1 MLAGLSRWAGVGV
14 GGGVYRPQSDDRAWA
29 AAGSG
34 FLPEVCHAWEAAVTP
49 ARERGMR
56 VVHLRIGIVLSPLG
70 GALAQ
75 MLRPFKLG
83 AGGVLGAGDQYM
95 SWIALDDL
103 LSIVQHA
110 LIDDSVS
117 GPVNAVAPQ
126 AVTNREFTKTLG
138 AVLRRPTCLPAP
150 AFALRLAFGEMA
162 DALLL
167 ASTRVDPAVLRTAG
181 FKFAFPDLAGAL
193 RHVLARG

>member
-1 MLAGLSRWAGVGV
+1 
-14 GGGVYRPQSDDRAWA
+14 
-29 AAGSG
+29 
-34 FLPEVCHAWEAAVTP
+34 
-49 ARERGMR
+49 
-56 VVHLRIGIVLSPLG
+56 
-70 GALAQ
+70 
-75 MLRPFKLG
+75 
-83 AGGVLGAGDQYM
+83 M

-138 AVLRRPTCLPAP
+138 AVLRRPTCLPGS

-181 FKFAFPDLAGAL
+181 FKFAFRPGGRPASRAGAGLVQTEENVAYQEMKL
-193 RHVLARG
+193 RRPVAK

>member
-1 MLAGLSRWAGVGV
+1 MAASAIGFYG
-14 GGGVYRPQSDDRAWA
+14 DRGREVLDESA

-56 VVHLRIGIVLSPLG
+56 VVHLCIGIVLSPLG

-83 AGGVLGAGDQYM
+83 AGGVFGAGDQYMYM

-181 FKFAFPDLAGAL
+181 FKFAFPDLEGAL

>member
-1 MLAGLSRWAGVGV
+1 MDGSPQDSDSREPRHRHPPVVRETGKTRYTAEGV
-14 GGGVYRPQSDDRAWA
+14 GGRVPRSVFYGDRGREVLDESA

-49 ARERGMR
+49 ARERGIR

-75 MLRPFKLG
+75 MLKPFKLG
-83 AGGVLGAGDQYM
+83 AGGVLGGGDQYM
-95 SWIALDDL
+95 SWIAIDDL

-138 AVLRRPTCLPAP
+138 AVLRRPTYLPAP
-150 AFALRLAFGEMA
+150 GLC
-162 DALLL
+162 
-167 ASTRVDPAVLRTAG
+167 ASPRVRGDGGRTVAREHAG
-181 FKFAFPDLAGAL
+181 
-193 RHVLARG
+193 